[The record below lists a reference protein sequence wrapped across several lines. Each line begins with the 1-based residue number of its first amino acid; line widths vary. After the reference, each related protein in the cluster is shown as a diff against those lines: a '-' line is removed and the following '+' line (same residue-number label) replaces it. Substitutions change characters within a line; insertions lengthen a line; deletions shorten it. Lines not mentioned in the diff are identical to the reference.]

1 MQRREEL
8 VQLLLEHIQMTSA
21 AVLISI
27 CIGIPLGIFVTKNK
41 KASSIVIG
49 IANIMQSIPSIGLLA
64 FLVPVVGIGQKPAII
79 MVIIY
84 ALLPIIKNTYIGI
97 TGIQQS
103 AIESASS
110 IGLTKWRILY
120 KIQIQEKQVSNL
132 YFSSNSCWNRYHC
145 CFCRCGRSGM
155 ADQSG
160 LKCQ

>member
-1 MQRREEL
+1 MNTFLEVFMQRREEL

-103 AIESASS
+103 AIESARQN
-110 IGLTKWRILY
+110 GGFCTKYRFPSQCLILW
-120 KIQIQEKQVSNL
+120 QVCV
-132 YFSSNSCWNRYHC
+132 F
-145 CFCRCGRSGM
+145 
-155 ADQSG
+155 Q
-160 LKCQ
+160 Q

>member
-1 MQRREEL
+1 MRVNTFLEVFMQRREEL

-27 CIGIPLGIFVTKNK
+27 CIGIPLGILVTKNK
-41 KASSIVIG
+41 KVSSVVIG

-103 AIESASS
+103 AIESAVSVWRNGGFC
-110 IGLTKWRILY
+110 IKYRFPLQCLTLWPVCVFR
-120 KIQIQEKQVSNL
+120 Q
-132 YFSSNSCWNRYHC
+132 
-145 CFCRCGRSGM
+145 
-155 ADQSG
+155 
-160 LKCQ
+160 